1 MKKIL
6 ITSILLLS
14 IISVYS
20 QQQLKTNYYS
30 SIYSTPFYSWKENN
44 SKEPN
49 KLLDVQEN
57 TFINAIEFYMIGDE
71 NNYVGDIKV
80 EFNGV
85 TGWMSSI
92 NFNTEEVRKVKMINN
107 EAYQIKKAE
116 KERILKEDLEKERI
130 ASEEKRKKEIEEK
143 KNRDIEEAKQK
154 AISARY
160 VPANNSLST
169 NNQNVIQMIKND
181 GGTFTIPCK
190 INNLSLKFIFDTGAS
205 DVSISL
211 TEALF
216 MFKNGYLNKDDI
228 IGKEYYSIAN
238 GDITEGTTIN
248 IKKLEFGNF
257 TLYNVKAS
265 ISNELKAPLLLG
277 QSALSKLGKI
287 IIDYKLGTLTI
298 IK

>member
-1 MKKIL
+1 MKKNKLIL
-6 ITSILLLS
+6 FILFTNL
-14 IISVYS
+14 IIYG
-20 QQQLKTNYYS
+20 QQIKTNYS
-30 SIYSTPFYSWKENN
+30 SAIYSTPYYSWKDFGT
-44 SKEPN
+44 KEPEKILN
-49 KLLDVQEN
+49 IEEN
-57 TFINAIEFYMIGDE
+57 TLVTPIEFNLIGDE
-71 NNYVGDIKV
+71 TNYVGDLKV
-80 EFNGV
+80 KYNGSE
-85 TGWMSSI
+85 GWMSSI
-92 NFNTEEVRKVKMINN
+92 IFNTDEIRKVKLIDNKN
-107 EAYQIKKAE
+107 YQIKTNPTVIENK
-116 KERILKEDLEKERI
+116 
-130 ASEEKRKKEIEEK
+130 KKETSTI
-143 KNRDIEEAKQK
+143 
-154 AISARY
+154 
-160 VPANNSLST
+160 VST
-169 NNQNVIQMIKND
+169 NNKKVNSSSNNSNVIQMQKNY

-216 MFKNGYLNKDDI
+216 MLKNGYLNKDDI

-287 IIDYKLGTLTI
+287 LIDYNLGTLTI

>member
-1 MKKIL
+1 MYNKIKKIL
-6 ITSILLLS
+6 LQFLLLLS
-14 IISVYS
+14 TISIYS
-20 QQQLKTNYYS
+20 QQQLKTNYYT
-30 SIYSTPFYSWKENN
+30 SIYSTPFNSWNKNNFEEPIKLLNVKENT
-44 SKEPN
+44 
-49 KLLDVQEN
+49 L
-57 TFINAIEFYMIGDE
+57 INALKFYLIGDE

-92 NFNTEEVRKVKMINN
+92 NFDTEEVRKIKIINKEEIEN
-107 EAYQIKKAE
+107 
-116 KERILKEDLEKERI
+116 ERIVSEK
-130 ASEEKRKKEIEEK
+130 KRKKEIEEK
-143 KNRDIEEAKQK
+143 KNRDIEEAKQNVIK
-154 AISARY
+154 TKLEP
-160 VPANNSLST
+160 VNNNLSK
-169 NNQNVIQMIKND
+169 NNQNVIQMIKNY

-190 INNLSLKFIFDTGAS
+190 INNLSLNFIFDTGAS

-216 MFKNGYLNKDDI
+216 MFKNGYLNKDDV

-287 IIDYKLGTLTI
+287 IIDYKLNTLTI